1 MLPLPYLI
9 YHFSHDVVFRR
20 LTGDQAILQKMVYV
34 LANLV
39 VIGLAVYKCNAMGLL
54 PTAQSD
60 WLEFMAARKV
70 FCVHSFSFLALFLEY
85 GWYCMFTQ
93 SSVDFA
99 M

>member
-1 MLPLPYLI
+1 
-9 YHFSHDVVFRR
+9 
-20 LTGDQAILQKMVYV
+20 MVYV

-70 FCVHSFSFLALFLEY
+70 LNDLHIHIYSVFPKWSKSKAYWKCIFLVEQFPP
-85 GWYCMFTQ
+85 Q
-93 SSVDFA
+93 SHIKIKPTVKG
-99 M
+99 